1 MRNVRKKKLNKE
13 RNKEKIEKE
22 RNESEGREEGV
33 IVKKQKDI

>member
-22 RNESEGREEGV
+22 RNESEEREEGV